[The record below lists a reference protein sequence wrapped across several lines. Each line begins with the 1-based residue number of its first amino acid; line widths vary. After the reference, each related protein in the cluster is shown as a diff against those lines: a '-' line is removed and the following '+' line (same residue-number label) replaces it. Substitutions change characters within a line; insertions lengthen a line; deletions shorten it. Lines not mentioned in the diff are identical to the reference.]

1 MGVTDKLLS
10 CKTAVQCFKEV
21 TKYIFIIYQTLS
33 FVVAKIKFMSK
44 LLLFQQQG
52 LLLELRLTKIHNCC
66 PLSSIMWP
74 SWDWDTRKK
83 YFNLGPAIKEERE
96 HFGQLFEKGLKM
108 MGWERRRGRN
118 GLFSSQK
125 QNTTLALIACTLGD
139 VFKRKVMII

>member
-21 TKYIFIIYQTLS
+21 TKDIFIIYQTLS

-52 LLLELRLTKIHNCC
+52 LLLELRLTKIHNFC

-83 YFNLGPAIKEERE
+83 YFNLYQQLNSMRALYFYCNFILKKE
-96 HFGQLFEKGLKM
+96 K
-108 MGWERRRGRN
+108 N
-118 GLFSSQK
+118 VI
-125 QNTTLALIACTLGD
+125 QNNLQ
-139 VFKRKVMII
+139 F